1 MPQAVVRISDIST
14 VLMSVSIF
22 GDCVLPAR
30 LGLADAAP
38 AAGPEHLRLVE
49 GEHLALLL
57 LSPTV
62 RIQ

>member
-1 MPQAVVRISDIST
+1 
-14 VLMSVSIF
+14 MSVSIF

-49 GEHLALLL
+49 GEHLVLLLLL